1 MSKLKT
7 TWLILRKGVEKY
19 LVKNFSI
26 YVPSS
31 AGNSKILGFHTKIS
45 IITIFPLL
53 SRLLKILNI
62 KNGIINANYFCKQ
75 RKMDVG

>member
-1 MSKLKT
+1 MNKLKT

-31 AGNSKILGFHTKIS
+31 AGDSKILGFHTKIS

-53 SRLLKILNI
+53 SRLLKI
-62 KNGIINANYFCKQ
+62 
-75 RKMDVG
+75 

>member
-7 TWLILRKGVEKY
+7 TWLILRKGVEKIPC
-19 LVKNFSI
+19 KNFNI

-31 AGNSKILGFHTKIS
+31 AGDSKILGFHTKIS

-53 SRLLKILNI
+53 SRL
-62 KNGIINANYFCKQ
+62 
-75 RKMDVG
+75 

>member
-19 LVKNFSI
+19 LVKILI
-26 YVPSS
+26 YMCLLRQEI
-31 AGNSKILGFHTKIS
+31 KILGFHTKIS

-62 KNGIINANYFCKQ
+62 KNEIINANYFCKQ
-75 RKMDVG
+75 RKK

>member
-1 MSKLKT
+1 MNKLKT

-31 AGNSKILGFHTKIS
+31 AGIQKF
-45 IITIFPLL
+45 
-53 SRLLKILNI
+53 
-62 KNGIINANYFCKQ
+62 
-75 RKMDVG
+75 

>member
-1 MSKLKT
+1 MYLKDFLMNKLKT

-31 AGNSKILGFHTKIS
+31 AGDSKILGFHTK
-45 IITIFPLL
+45 F
-53 SRLLKILNI
+53 
-62 KNGIINANYFCKQ
+62 Q
-75 RKMDVG
+75 